1 MRAGL
6 IQLTS
11 TDVPADNLAAAS
23 ALIRD
28 AAADGARLV
37 LTPEVTNCVSTS
49 RARQEEVLSLPENDP
64 VLAGLCDLTSE
75 LGIHLLIGSLAVK
88 TGGPRFANRS
98 FLIAPDG
105 GVAAWYDKIHMF
117 DVDLGNGEA
126 YRESDG
132 YRPGEQAVT
141 AELPDGVTLGLSI
154 CYDLRFPGLYRVL
167 AQAGAT
173 VIAIPSAFT
182 RPTGAAH
189 WEPLLRARAI
199 ETGAW
204 VLAPAQTGEHHSQ
217 TSKART
223 TWGHSMA
230 VAPWGEVLLDMGEAP
245 GFACVDLDLGAV
257 GKARARVPSLTQ
269 DRPFT
274 GPSHD

>member
-64 VLAGLCDLTSE
+64 VLAGLCDLTGE

-167 AQAGAT
+167 AQAGAN

-257 GKARARVPSLTQ
+257 GKARARVPSLTH